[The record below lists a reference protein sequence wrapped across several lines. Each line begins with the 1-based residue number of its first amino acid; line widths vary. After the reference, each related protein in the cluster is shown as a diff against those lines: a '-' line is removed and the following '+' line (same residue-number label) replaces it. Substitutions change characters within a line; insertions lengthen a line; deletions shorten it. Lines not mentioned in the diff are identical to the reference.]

1 MTRGVRSDLGVAHAS
16 KETLQRQRRASE
28 DNGMTI
34 SVGSPRAPSAD
45 IMLADAR
52 AERPRNEGWQFL
64 CV

>member
-1 MTRGVRSDLGVAHAS
+1 MGGVRSDLGVAHAS